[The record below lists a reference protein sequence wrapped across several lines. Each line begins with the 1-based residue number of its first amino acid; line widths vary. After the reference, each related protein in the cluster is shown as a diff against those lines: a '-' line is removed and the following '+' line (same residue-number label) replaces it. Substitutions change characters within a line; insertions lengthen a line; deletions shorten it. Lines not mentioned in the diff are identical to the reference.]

1 MLVKARKSGHRFWN
15 RGHQALGEM
24 VLIRSR
30 EENTPLYLCPYSLY
44 NLQTPS
50 LSGGGGGG
58 VGGGGVVGVGVQ
70 FLCTKL
76 FHQHMPQ
83 YLQPHIT
90 HSNRSDIKNT
100 RCSAKTAP
108 QLVYSHNVTNHHC
121 ITKFFSSSIKQQNY
135 CRGLRFQHKKVTVI
149 CSTVEKLFTK
159 SDY

>member
-30 EENTPLYLCPYSLY
+30 EENTPLSVSL
-44 NLQTPS
+44 
-50 LSGGGGGG
+50 LSVQPPNTLPFRRRGWGG
-58 VGGGGVVGVGVQ
+58 GGGGVVGVGVQ

>member
-15 RGHQALGEM
+15 RDHQALGET

-44 NLQTPS
+44 NLQTPPFQEE
-50 LSGGGGGG
+50 G
-58 VGGGGVVGVGVQ
+58 VGWWGVGVGVQ

-76 FHQHMPQ
+76 LHQHMPQ

-100 RCSAKTAP
+100 RCSAKAAP

-121 ITKFFSSSIKQQNY
+121 ITKFFSSSVKQQNY
-135 CRGLRFQHKKVTVI
+135 CTGLRFQHRKVTVI